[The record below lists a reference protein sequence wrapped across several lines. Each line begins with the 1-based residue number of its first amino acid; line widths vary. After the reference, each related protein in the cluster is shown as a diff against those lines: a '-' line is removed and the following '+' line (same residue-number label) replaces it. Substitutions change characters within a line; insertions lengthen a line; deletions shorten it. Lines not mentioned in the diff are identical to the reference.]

1 MFRHVPILAAL
12 FACFGSFG
20 AGAAEKCDGPEA
32 VCRFAPYVMK
42 LEGNRREAN
51 AIYLGVGLADALPSD
66 WLPLARFSP
75 LIGCLSLASARPGH
89 QPSLRR

>member
-20 AGAAEKCDGPEA
+20 ARAAEKCDGPEA

-51 AIYLGVGLADALPSD
+51 AVYLGVGLAAANRHVVLGRPE
-66 WLPLARFSP
+66 
-75 LIGCLSLASARPGH
+75 LIVKTGDSE
-89 QPSLRR
+89 QK